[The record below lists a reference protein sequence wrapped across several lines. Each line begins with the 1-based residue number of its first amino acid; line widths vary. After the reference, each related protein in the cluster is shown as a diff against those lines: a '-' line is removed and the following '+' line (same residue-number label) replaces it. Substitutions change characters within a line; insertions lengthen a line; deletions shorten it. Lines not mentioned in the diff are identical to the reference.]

1 MLDFFTFVHDNAG
14 SLLSRTLTHIG
25 LTTVSLLMAL
35 LIGLP
40 AGIGVR
46 QRPRLASWV
55 LGVANVLQT
64 VPGIALLGVLI
75 PVLGIGPAPALVT
88 MFLYA
93 LLPIV
98 RNTYVGLTGI
108 SPVLREAATGM
119 GLTDRQRL
127 WQLELPLA
135 WPVLLAGI
143 RTAAVINVGV
153 ATLAAY
159 VAAGGLGEFIFGGIA
174 LNNGAMIVAGALPA
188 ALLAVLFDWGL
199 GRLANLVP
207 GEGHRPT
214 PEQREKRAGLV
225 GTGKGIFGLNRSV
238 WGLLLLPVLAGFYAL
253 PRLGGS
259 NLLAG
264 FAYEFT
270 FRSDGYPG
278 LRQVYGL
285 DLSTRLMDQNIL
297 YEALRRGQVDIISG
311 NSTDGRIRAFDLRV
325 LADDRH
331 AFPPYYA
338 APVVRQATLNAHPEL
353 GPVLDK
359 LAGRLSDSVMTELNY
374 RADFLHETP
383 EQVAR
388 FFLTK
393 TGLYRQPKSGPR
405 PQRIGIGSKI
415 FTEQYILSAILR
427 QLIEGY
433 TALGVDTKTGLGGTQ
448 ICFNALQAGS
458 IDLYPEYTGTGLIV
472 VLNAS
477 KAVQDSLAGRPDAVY
492 AWVQRE
498 SLRRYGLVWTRPLG
512 FNNTYALMMRRAGSV
527 ATMSELANE

>member
-1 MLDFFTFVHDNAG
+1 MLDFFQFVHDNAG

-25 LTTVSLLMAL
+25 LTTISLLLAL
-35 LIGLP
+35 GIGLP
-40 AGIGVR
+40 TGIGVR
-46 QRPRLASWV
+46 ARPRLAGWV
-55 LGVANVLQT
+55 IGIANVLQT
-64 VPGIALLGVLI
+64 IPGIALLGVLI
-75 PVLGIGPAPALVT
+75 PVFGIGPVPALVT

-108 SPVLREAATGM
+108 SPTLKEAATGM
-119 GLTDRQRL
+119 GLTDNQRL
-127 WQLELPLA
+127 VQLELPLA
-135 WPVLLAGI
+135 WPVILAGI

-188 ALLAVLFDWGL
+188 AGLAVLFDGAL
-199 GRLANLVP
+199 GQLARLVP
-207 GEGHRPT
+207 NESSRSKQKSPRRQTERGGVNRFLGSGG
-214 PEQREKRAGLV
+214 RGLMWV
-225 GTGKGIFGLNRSV
+225 
-238 WGLLLLPVLAGFYAL
+238 LLLPVLAGFYAL
-253 PRLGGS
+253 PRLGAS
-259 NLLAG
+259 TLLAG

-270 FRSDGYPG
+270 FRPDGYPG
-278 LRQVYGL
+278 LQQTYGL

-297 YEALRRGQVDIISG
+297 YEALRRGQVDLISG

-331 AFPPYYA
+331 AFPPYFA
-338 APVVRQATLNAHPEL
+338 APVVRQATLTAHPEL

-359 LAGRLSDSVMTELNY
+359 LAGQLTDSTMTELNY

-393 TGLYRQPKSGPR
+393 AGLYRVPR
-405 PQRIGIGSKI
+405 PGPHPNRIGIGSKI
-415 FTEQYILSAILR
+415 FTEQYILSAMLK

-433 TALGVDTKTGLGGTQ
+433 TDLGVNTRTGLGGTQ

-477 KAVQDSLAGRPDAVY
+477 KAVQDSLAGQPNAVY
-492 AWVQRE
+492 QYVKQE
-498 SLRRYGLVWTRPLG
+498 FSRRYGLVWSQPLG
-512 FNNTYALMMRRAGSV
+512 YNNTYALMMRRVGSV
-527 ATMSELANE
+527 GKISEIKE